1 MAAFCFFDNALDAA
15 VAPTT
20 LFAAACSANRDLQ
33 SEAVGFAASA
43 AASFACRMAALEIGA
58 SESLLEDSSRLLGA
72 HTAVAASCVPHQDS
86 SQGSQ
91 AGKR

>member
-43 AASFACRMAALEIGA
+43 A
-58 SESLLEDSSRLLGA
+58 ESLLEDSSRLLGA
-72 HTAVAASCVPHQDS
+72 HTAVAASYAEANLEDGTSANFESFSNRLSTIGFC
-86 SQGSQ
+86 
-91 AGKR
+91 